1 MLGVL
6 PLAPLTAMRWT
17 GVQSWVPWGASPPIS
32 QVRLFRRPKY
42 MEFIVSWSLLRVT
55 LVAGCL
61 VGLSLSVGCDKPDAK
76 SGTSAA
82 AGHDHSHSEASEP
95 KSLSEALEQ
104 LEKLRVAIKDAF
116 DKNDPEAADDPLHD
130 VVHLLDHLPELV
142 GKLTLDDATKAE
154 AGKAI
159 DAVNKAFEGLHDG
172 MHGGTN
178 GKKYS
183 DVAESL
189 EGALKSLAGLPK

>member
-1 MLGVL
+1 M
-6 PLAPLTAMRWT
+6 
-17 GVQSWVPWGASPPIS
+17 
-32 QVRLFRRPKY
+32 
-42 MEFIVSWSLLRVT
+42 SWSFLRVT
-55 LVAGCL
+55 LIAGCL

-76 SGTSAA
+76 SGSSSTA
-82 AGHDHSHSEASEP
+82 AGHDHSHEDAAEP

-142 GKLTLDDATKAE
+142 GKLTLDDATKDE

-159 DAVNKAFEGLHDG
+159 AAVNSAFEGLHDG

-178 GKKYS
+178 GKKYN

-189 EGALKSLAGLPK
+189 EGALKTLAGLPK